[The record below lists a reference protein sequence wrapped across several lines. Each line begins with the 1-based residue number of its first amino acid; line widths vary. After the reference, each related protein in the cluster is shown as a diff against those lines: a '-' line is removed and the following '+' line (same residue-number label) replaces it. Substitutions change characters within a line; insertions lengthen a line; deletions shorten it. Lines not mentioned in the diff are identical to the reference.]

1 MTDLDIDKLRRQW
14 QIADIT
20 PNEPA
25 EAQQAA
31 RTHPKIRESLR
42 DRYVRL
48 CLRMICVCLIGI
60 LISIELYSALPT
72 LSILVD
78 CYFLGFIAFQG
89 YSAWRAKRLDF
100 GSMSVCDAIRSV
112 RLLERLR
119 VVKRLVGL
127 TLGLP
132 IIIYLLVYMGNLYGI
147 SYVTGCIVG
156 AAIGCALGL
165 LINRHASS
173 LLSSLREEL
182 GDCGDGEGEGESD

>member
-14 QIADIT
+14 QTADII

-25 EAQQAA
+25 GAQRPADT
-31 RTHPKIRESLR
+31 RPKVRESLR

-60 LISIELYSALPT
+60 LISFELYSVLPT
-72 LSILVD
+72 LSILLD
-78 CYFLGFIAFQG
+78 CYFLVFIVFQG

-100 GSMSVCDAIRSV
+100 GSMSACDAIRSV

-132 IIIYLLVYMGNLYGI
+132 LIIYLMVYMGNLYGV
-147 SYVTGCIVG
+147 SYVTGCIGG
-156 AAIGCALGL
+156 AVIGCVLGY
-165 LINRHASS
+165 LINRHATG

-182 GDCGDGEGEGESD
+182 GDDGEGERADD